1 MFRSEVSWTRP
12 IIIPPSRIHQER
24 KLQERFRR
32 IAPFFVLFPFG
43 ESLFMIK
50 SSRLVALLVGVGSL
64 AGLMA
69 GCNTADNPKLA
80 DAPPFVAKPED
91 GGATKPPGR
100 KEEYGSNPAYK
111 KMQDR
116 MEKAAG
122 VSK

>member
-1 MFRSEVSWTRP
+1 M
-12 IIIPPSRIHQER
+12 IKPSRLI
-24 KLQERFRR
+24 
-32 IAPFFVLFPFG
+32 
-43 ESLFMIK
+43 
-50 SSRLVALLVGVGSL
+50 ALLIGVGSL

-91 GGATKPPGR
+91 AVPTKPPGR
-100 KEEYGSNPAYK
+100 KEVYGSQPNYK

-122 VSK
+122 VTK